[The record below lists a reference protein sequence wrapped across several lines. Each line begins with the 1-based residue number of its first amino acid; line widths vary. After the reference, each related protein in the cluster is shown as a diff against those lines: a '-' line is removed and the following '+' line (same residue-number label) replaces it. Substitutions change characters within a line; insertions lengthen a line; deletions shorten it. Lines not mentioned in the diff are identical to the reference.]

1 MKIIRLT
8 TVGAGIS
15 AALTVGCAIPV
26 QQEIELGNQYA
37 AQLAEELPLIDDP
50 EIQRAIDEVMAPILE
65 HTIRPQLDW
74 TVQVVNSSVVNAF
87 AVPGGHLYVNRGLID
102 AANHYDELAGV
113 MGHEMGHV
121 DLRHS
126 AEQMGT
132 ANATQTGLGVAFV
145 LLGREPTDAE
155 GAAVGVVAGAAFAKF
170 SRDDERESDR
180 AAVEYLTKAG
190 INPEGIARMFET
202 LGSLRQSDPGKLEQ
216 FFSSHPMPADRGA
229 EVRQTIRTTPGGLE
243 MTETG
248 ITDNPVFDRLR
259 TLLGRM
265 PPPPEPQR

>member
-1 MKIIRLT
+1 MKIMQS
-8 TVGAGIS
+8 VSAGIC
-15 AALTVGCAIPV
+15 AALTVGCAIPI

-37 AQLAEELPLIDDP
+37 AQLAQELPLIDDP

-74 TVQVVNSSVVNAF
+74 TVRVVNSSVVNAF

-113 MGHEMGHV
+113 MGHEMAHV

-126 AEQMGT
+126 AKQMGT
-132 ANATQTGLGVAFV
+132 ANATQTGLGIAFV
-145 LLGREPTDAE
+145 LLGREPSGVE
-155 GAAVGVVAGAAFAKF
+155 GAAVGVAAGAAFAKF

-180 AAVEYLTKAG
+180 AAVGYLTKAG

-202 LGSLRQSDPGKLEQ
+202 LGSLRQSNPGALEQ
-216 FFSSHPMPADRGA
+216 FFSSHPMPADRVE
-229 EVRQTIRTTPGGLE
+229 EVRQTIRNTPGAFEL
-243 MTETG
+243 TETG
-248 ITDNPVFDRLR
+248 ITDHPAFERLT

>member
-1 MKIIRLT
+1 MKVLRSKP
-8 TVGAGIS
+8 VGAGIL
-15 AALTVGCAIPV
+15 AALTVGCAISV

-37 AQLAEELPLIDDP
+37 AQLAEELPLIQDA
-50 EIQRAIDEVMAPILE
+50 EIQRAIEEVMEPIWAQ
-65 HTIRPQLDW
+65 TRRPELAW
-74 TVQVVNSSVVNAF
+74 SVRVVNSSVVNAF

-126 AEQMGT
+126 AKQMGT

-145 LLGREPTDAE
+145 LLGREPSGAE
-155 GAAVGVVAGAAFAKF
+155 GAAIGVAAGAAFAKF

-180 AAVEYLTKAG
+180 AAVGYLTRAG

-202 LGSLRQSDPGKLEQ
+202 LGSLRQSNPGALEQ
-216 FFSSHPMPADRGA
+216 FFASHPMPQDRVD
-229 EVRQTIRTTPGGLE
+229 EVRQTIRETPGATQ
-243 MTETG
+243 MTQNG
-248 ITDNPVFDRLR
+248 ITDDPVFERLR
-259 TLLGRM
+259 TLLGRL
-265 PPPPEPQR
+265 PPPPDPNR